1 MNAEIKELAKSD
13 VKVAMQKEY
22 MENELYLSKQIIKRT
37 TPRCIKEITFYALAR
52 NHAIHTFLS
61 LPESEQT
68 IQALRETKSPSQEYV
83 ELMNK
88 LRATRYPLAI
98 KVKAEKSIYNDY
110 THVDYKRKAH
120 FLDQAL
126 PTPSRRENVFNKL
139 GGVIELLISWGWVV
153 FWIIVILISIFSDS
167 DDSSLT
173 GLDKPNKD
181 TFHSGGI
188 LKGNTNSK
196 TVEDTPQ
203 IIDASNEAGYGN
215 PGDSGDDA
223 PSSKNS
229 NAPTK
234 QSSENSET
242 PSKKSDTQSDNR
254 NQNDKTQTQKV
265 QVGPIR
271 NHLISAS
278 YFLPESNGNGIFKI
292 NDGDTIELMEQEKVV
307 IDFEITSDF
316 ISIIKINGELADS
329 QPTTN
334 ENVEWISFYL
344 TDQVTKVEV
353 NINEEVHNFYFVPME

>member
-1 MNAEIKELAKSD
+1 MNAEIKELATVDIKA
-13 VKVAMQKEY
+13 AMRKEY
-22 MENELYLSKQIIKRT
+22 IENELFLSKQFIKHT
-37 TPRCIKEITFYALAR
+37 TPRYIKEITFYTMAR
-52 NHAIHTFLS
+52 NHVIHTFLS
-61 LPESEQT
+61 LTESEQT

-88 LRATRYPLAI
+88 HRAMRYPLAI

-126 PTPSRRENVFNKL
+126 PTPSRRESVFNKL
-139 GGVIELLISWGWVV
+139 GGVLELLISWGWVA

-173 GLDKPNKD
+173 GLDKSSNNKD

-188 LKGNTNSK
+188 LNGNTNSK

-215 PGDSGDDA
+215 PGDSSHDA

-242 PSKKSDTQSDNR
+242 SSKKSDTQSA
-254 NQNDKTQTQKV
+254 NQNVKTQTQKV

-278 YFLPESNGNGIFKI
+278 YFLPESNGNGIFEI
-292 NDGDTIELMEQEKVV
+292 YDGYTIELMENEKVV
-307 IDFEITSDF
+307 IDFEITSDIDPVF
-316 ISIIKINGELADS
+316 KLNGEVVES
-329 QPTTN
+329 HPTTN
-334 ENVEWISFYL
+334 EDVEWISFYQ
-344 TDQVTKVEV
+344 TKQVTKVEV
-353 NINEEVHNFYFVPME
+353 NINEEIHNFYFVPME